1 MDFDFNNENKK
12 KLTKWIISIATA
24 CILIYLGIKNISV
37 IAGAVSW
44 GVDILMPLLLGIFI
58 AMILNVPVHFFESHL
73 FTKTKKERVKKLR
86 RPLAVILSILLIFG
100 IFAGIVGL
108 VIPELIDAVKII
120 VQGAIELIEKIGK
133 MKTSEIFEK
142 IPFGE
147 VLYNN
152 FVYNIDWSKIGTAL
166 ESWLKNQGGNI
177 MNTAVGTVSTFVGGI
192 ADFVIALIFAV
203 YLLFSKDK
211 LKKQSTRLV
220 NAWIPKNIGNWLLHA
235 IEVGNRIF
243 RNFVSGQTIEALILG
258 SLCMVGM
265 LILQIPYAPMVGAL
279 VGVTAFIPVVGA
291 FVGIAV
297 GAFMILT
304 VSPTKALVFIIYL
317 FILQQIEGNL
327 IYPKVMGDKINL
339 PAIWVLAAVIIG
351 GGIAG
356 PFGMLIGVPVT
367 STIYILLREETEK
380 REKKLAEKETVEE
393 NEECTEVQTDVKDK

>member
-1 MDFDFNNENKK
+1 MNFEFNNENKK
-12 KLTKWIISIATA
+12 SLTRWIISIATA
-24 CILIYLGIKNISV
+24 CILIYLGIKNVSV

-44 GVDILMPLLLGIFI
+44 CVDILLPLLLGIFF
-58 AMILNVPVHFFESHL
+58 ALILNVPVHFFESHL
-73 FTKTKKERVKKLR
+73 FRKAKKERVKKLR

-100 IFAGIVGL
+100 ILAGIVGL

-120 VQGAIELIEKIGK
+120 VQGAIGLVQKIGT
-133 MKTSEIFEK
+133 MKASDIMEK

-147 VLYNN
+147 VLYDN
-152 FVYNIDWSKIGTAL
+152 FVADIDWSKIGSTL
-166 ESWLKNQGGNI
+166 EKWLKEQSGNI
-177 MNTAVGTVSTFVGGI
+177 MNTAVGTVSTIVGGVS
-192 ADFVIALIFAV
+192 DFVIALIFAV
-203 YLLFSKDK
+203 YILFSKDN
-211 LKKQSTRLV
+211 LKKQVKRLV
-220 NAWIPKNIGNWLLHA
+220 NAWIPKKIGNWLLHA
-235 IEVGNRIF
+235 VSVGNNIF

-258 SLCMVGM
+258 TLCMVGM
-265 LILQIPYAPMVGAL
+265 LILKIPYAPMVGAL

-304 VSPTKALVFIIYL
+304 VSPAKALVFVIFL
-317 FILQQIEGNL
+317 LILQQIEGNL

-367 STIYILLREETEK
+367 STIYVLIREETEK
-380 REKKLAEKETVEE
+380 REKKLAEKADAEEITV
-393 NEECTEVQTDVKDK
+393 VQTDE